1 VTGQTEKLA
10 LNGASRTARNGA
22 DEKQLCVRGNLDS
35 DGAEKAWRGWGRIVS
50 PMRNLK

>member
-35 DGAEKAWRGWGRIVS
+35 DGAEQSVARLGPNRFTDAQ
-50 PMRNLK
+50 P